1 MITDSLDKVLRS
13 SQENSW
19 SWRVANEGEAAAE
32 GEENDSSSSSNGCQ
46 AVVPWLP
53 PRFPSTNGD
62 GSHQFNINET
72 TMDDEEMGEAAAMD
86 VEDSTSI
93 QQSNTNEG
101 GGSVLLN
108 QGLPQWQQQQHCTIL
123 QPPQNTTTPIVWYR

>member
-1 MITDSLDKVLRS
+1 MITDSSDKVLRPG
-13 SQENSW
+13 QQNSW
-19 SWRVANEGEAAAE
+19 SWRVANEDEAA
-32 GEENDSSSSSNGCQ
+32 EEEDDERSTSSNGCQ

-62 GSHQFNINET
+62 ASHQFDSNE
-72 TMDDEEMGEAAAMD
+72 MIDDEEMGEAAAMD

-93 QQSNTNEG
+93 QQSNTTEG
-101 GGSVLLN
+101 GGSMLFN
-108 QGLPQWQQQQHCTIL
+108 HGLPQWQQQQQHCTIL